1 MSRWKLYYKGAEIL
15 EPAEW
20 NYLVDALNELD
31 SRVMG
36 GKASLTGDGR
46 TTTFTIAHGLG
57 EIPLTVMV
65 GKASSGIPDID
76 YFTADSTYITVVFKS
91 PPPSVTFYLWWI
103 AVKTPS
109 TPTV

>member
-1 MSRWKLYYKGAEIL
+1 MSRWKLYYKGAEIV

-31 SRVMG
+31 SRVVG
-36 GKASLTGDGR
+36 GRASFTGDGS
-46 TTTFTIAHGLG
+46 TTTFTITHGLG
-57 EIPLTVMV
+57 EAPLTVMV

-76 YFTADSTYITVVFKS
+76 YFTADTTYIRVVFKS
-91 PPPSVTFYLWWI
+91 APPSVTFDLWWI

-109 TPTV
+109 TPTP